1 MIYLDSA
8 ATTLQKPPTVY
19 RAVRSAMATM
29 TSPGRGTYGPAARAS
44 RTLLACREA
53 AAALF
58 QVDQPEQVVLTFN
71 ATHGLNLAIHSLVRP
86 GATVLLS
93 GYEHNAVTRPLA
105 AIPELRLRV
114 VRAPMFC
121 PDLFLEALEHQLNRG
136 VDVVICT
143 HVSNVFGYA
152 LPVEEV
158 ANLCRQRQV
167 PLIVDA
173 SQSAGVLPVTMQAW
187 GAAFVA
193 MPGHK
198 SLYGPQG
205 TGLLL
210 CREGGEPLLR
220 GGHRQPLAPAGDARL
235 SAGPVGGGDPQRPRR
250 GGAAGGAPVS
260 PAAGDCCHP
269 AAGDRLGGSAG
280 PGAGPAA
287 GGAGVRRL
295 GEGVPDGGALLPG
308 GPPGPRVGGRR
319 PQPAGRGGAGGA
331 SLRPAGPCHRRHRG
345 HRHRAGQRFCLQH
358 QRRGGTFPQTHGKAG
373 IETNKSALGFRALF
387 SQEGGKIP
395 RSPGL

>member
-114 VRAPMFC
+114 VQAPMFC

-152 LPVEEV
+152 LPVEAV
-158 ANLCRQRQV
+158 ADLCRQRQV

-220 GGHRQPLAPAGDARL
+220 GGTGSLSRQPEMPDFLPDRLEAGTHNV
-235 SAGPVGGGDPQRPRR
+235 P
-250 GGAAGGAPVS
+250 GAAGLLEGLRFLRRRGI
-260 PAAGDCCHP
+260 AAIRRQETALVAQLARGL
-269 AAGDRLGGSAG
+269 DRL
-280 PGAGPAA
+280 PGVQVYAA
-287 GGAGVRRL
+287 WEKGCQTGVL
-295 GEGVPDGGALLPG
+295 SFP
-308 GPPGPRVGGRR
+308 VGGRR

>member
-8 ATTLQKPPTVY
+8 ATTLQKPPAVY

-143 HVSNVFGYA
+143 HVSNVFGYV

-220 GGHRQPLAPAGDARL
+220 GVPAASRASRRCPTFCRTGWRRGPTTSPARRGCWRG
-235 SAGPVGGGDPQRPRR
+235 SGFSGGG
-250 GGAAGGAPVS
+250 G
-260 PAAGDCCHP
+260 
-269 AAGDRLGGSAG
+269 
-280 PGAGPAA
+280 
-287 GGAGVRRL
+287 
-295 GEGVPDGGALLPG
+295 LLPS
-308 GPPGPRVGGRR
+308 GGRR
-319 PQPAGRGGAGGA
+319 PPWWPSWPGGWTGCRGCRCTPLGRRGARRGCSPSGWPTGTRGGWPTPSASGAWRCGRGFTAPRWPMPPAAQRPPAPCGSAFLPSTPAERWNVSSNTWQGWDRNEQKRPGFQGAFL
-331 SLRPAGPCHRRHRG
+331 S
-345 HRHRAGQRFCLQH
+345 
-358 QRRGGTFPQTHGKAG
+358 RRG
-373 IETNKSALGFRALF
+373 
-387 SQEGGKIP
+387 
-395 RSPGL
+395 

>member
-210 CREGGEPLLR
+210 CGAETHPLLM
-220 GGHRQPLAPAGDARL
+220 GGTGSASALQAMPDFLPDRLEAGTHNMPGIAGLLEGLRYVQTQGTERILTHERRLIRQA
-235 SAGPVGGGDPQRPRR
+235 
-250 GGAAGGAPVS
+250 AAGLS
-260 PAAGDCCHP
+260 
-269 AAGDRLGGSAG
+269 RI
-280 PGAGPAA
+280 PGVTVYG
-287 GGAGVRRL
+287 
-295 GEGVPDGGALLPG
+295 DGGAVQAGVLSFQIDG
-308 GPPGPRVGGRR
+308 MDCEAVGEALG
-319 PQPAGRGGAGGA
+319 ARGIAV
-331 SLRPAGPCHRRHRG
+331 
-345 HRHRAGQRFCLQH
+345 RAGLHCAPLAHQSAGTLEAGTVRASVSAFNTPREVERFTQEVARL
-358 QRRGGTFPQTHGKAG
+358 TAG
-373 IETNKSALGFRALF
+373 QK
-387 SQEGGKIP
+387 
-395 RSPGL
+395 

>member
-86 GATVLLS
+86 GAAVLLS

-114 VRAPMFC
+114 VQAPMFC

-136 VDVVICT
+136 VDVMICT

-220 GGHRQPLAPAGDARL
+220 GGTGSLSRQPEMPDFLPDRLEAGTHNV
-235 SAGPVGGGDPQRPRR
+235 P
-250 GGAAGGAPVS
+250 GAAG
-260 PAAGDCCHP
+260 
-269 AAGDRLGGSAG
+269 L
-280 PGAGPAA
+280 
-287 GGAGVRRL
+287 L
-295 GEGVPDGGALLPG
+295 EG
-308 GPPGPRVGGRR
+308 
-319 PQPAGRGGAGGA
+319 
-331 SLRPAGPCHRRHRG
+331 LRFLR
-345 HRHRAGQRFCLQH
+345 
-358 QRRGGTFPQTHGKAG
+358 RRGIAAIRRQ
-373 IETNKSALGFRALF
+373 ETALVAQLAR
-387 SQEGGKIP
+387 
-395 RSPGL
+395 GLEQAMSRQSR